1 MNWLS
6 SSGIGG
12 NHGHGKSGSGDDD
25 STLAESVMKH
35 PPDEVLGPQFLP
47 SNTFPT
53 NKWSNPA
60 FEISNPITAQR
71 ILPILSIKLIY

>member
-35 PPDEVLGPQFLP
+35 PPDEVLGPPVP
-47 SNTFPT
+47 SL
-53 NKWSNPA
+53 KY
-60 FEISNPITAQR
+60 
-71 ILPILSIKLIY
+71 LSY